1 MRRFVQSHSRA
12 MAALAGTTG
21 LPIAAAPAACNGL
34 SSSTG
39 AIGSSDAIYA
49 PYASSSS
56 AAALPLRMAARFQ
69 GGGGAISKAQVW
81 NLWNEGNLFSLTVQD
96 LTAFLA
102 ENGKTVDPKMK
113 KSALVREVEDMMSKE
128 QPAGANSAV
137 DGDTVSSVT
146 AEATSYDASGAEL
159 AEESDVYGDW
169 GAEPGFEDKKQLDFM
184 ELSPSR
190 MQQDYDPLS
199 PRAFQ
204 LLHEEASS
212 DMALVGFN
220 PSKLPGQRDVKE
232 AFTVTPVVPDS
243 ANRIRFRRALKW
255 AITNLW
261 NLNMPGELN
270 IGAGKALYWRHIAKH
285 NRNIL
290 PVWTCQQHLY
300 NTHPYTWFAVAS
312 DSNADDVASLAAKL
326 GMTQIQEPVTSYK
339 IAIKRSRDQLDCELN
354 ANLQCTLLMSPWDRF
369 LVSHVLRTNMPDL
382 RYMVRARHPPKKRL
396 ADLYMNTQI
405 IRLTKES
412 VTPVLSPDLG
422 EVSYCCERV
431 IRKWGV
437 KLGGGV
443 TLQLVETKRT
453 PLVVS
458 REGEEGM
465 RTEYEFIVNVPNKV
479 DGVDLTTFA
488 DEMWSYGNE
497 FAGVLENGM
506 QELQAHVMPSSAAF
520 DPIAA

>member
-1 MRRFVQSHSRA
+1 
-12 MAALAGTTG
+12 
-21 LPIAAAPAACNGL
+21 
-34 SSSTG
+34 
-39 AIGSSDAIYA
+39 
-49 PYASSSS
+49 
-56 AAALPLRMAARFQ
+56 
-69 GGGGAISKAQVW
+69 
-81 NLWNEGNLFSLTVQD
+81 
-96 LTAFLA
+96 
-102 ENGKTVDPKMK
+102 MK

-128 QPAGANSAV
+128 QPMGAGAAGA
-137 DGDTVSSVT
+137 DGDTVASVT

-159 AEESDVYGDW
+159 ADESDVYGDW

-190 MQQDYDPLS
+190 MQQDYDPLA

-212 DMALVGFN
+212 DLALVSFN
-220 PSKLPGQRDVKE
+220 PSKLPGQALNKE
-232 AFTVTPVVPDS
+232 AFTCASVVPDS
-243 ANRIRFRRALKW
+243 ANKIRFRRALKW
-255 AITNLW
+255 AVTNLW

-270 IGAGKALYWRHIAKH
+270 IGAGKALYWRQIAKH

-300 NTHPYTWFAVAS
+300 NTHPYTWFAVAG
-312 DSNADDVASLAAKL
+312 DSNANDVAALAAKL
-326 GMTQIQEPVTSYK
+326 GMTQTQDAVTSYK
-339 IAIKRSRDQLDCELN
+339 LAIKRSRDQLDCELN
-354 ANLQCTLLMSPWDRF
+354 SQLQCTLCVAPWDRF

-382 RYMVRARHPPKKRL
+382 RYVIRARHPPKKRVT
-396 ADLYMNTQI
+396 DLYMNAPI

-412 VTPVLSPDLG
+412 VTPVLSADLG

-431 IRKWGV
+431 IRKWST

-443 TLQLVETKRT
+443 NLQLVETKRT

-458 REGEEGM
+458 REGEEGV
-465 RTEYEFIVNVPNKV
+465 RYEYEFIVNIPNKV
-479 DGVDLTTFA
+479 DGVDLTTFS
-488 DEMWSYGNE
+488 DEMWAYGNE

-520 DPIAA
+520 DPISQV